1 MKQTFVLFV
10 AVTLLFAACSKSPV
24 SSNENATSSTESIQA
39 RHGADDPPAPLPAGL
54 PAVVISAFNTRYP
67 TATRI
72 EWQAEDG
79 NTWKAKFFI
88 GTQRKRALF
97 TANGTFLWERND

>member
-1 MKQTFVLFV
+1 
-10 AVTLLFAACSKSPV
+10 LLAAGLSIASCSKSPITANDE
-24 SSNENATSSTESIQA
+24 STSNSTESIQA
-39 RHGADDPPAPLPAGL
+39 RQGADDPPAPIPAGL
-54 PAVVISAFNTRYP
+54 PAAVVTAFNAKYP
-67 TATRI
+67 GASRV

-97 TANGTFLWERND
+97 AADGTFIWERNG